1 MRYLLRCVVCL
12 GILMMT
18 ACTTEKVVVQYKYE
32 VLSPEKQ
39 VLPATP
45 ELQFYNSSDPIDS
58 PSNFRKFQEN
68 QLMLTDY
75 IISLKSVISGYE
87 KSIDVINAKKAE
99 IEKRNTK

>member
-1 MRYLLRCVVCL
+1 MRYLLIWMLCL
-12 GILMMT
+12 GTLVVT

-39 VLPATP
+39 VLPAAP
-45 ELQFYNSSDPIDS
+45 SIQLYNSSDPINS

-75 IISLKSVISGYE
+75 IISLKSVIAGYE
-87 KSIDVINAKKAE
+87 KAIDNINEKKKE
-99 IEKRNTK
+99 IDKRSNE

>member
-1 MRYLLRCVVCL
+1 MRYLLSWMMCL
-12 GILMMT
+12 GTLMLT
-18 ACTTEKVVVQYKYE
+18 ACTSEKVVVQYKYE
-32 VLSPEKQ
+32 VLCPEKQ
-39 VLPATP
+39 VVPTTP
-45 ELQFYNSSDPIDS
+45 TLQFYNSSDPIDS

>member
-1 MRYLLRCVVCL
+1 MRYLLRYVVCL
-12 GILMMT
+12 GILLMT

>member
-1 MRYLLRCVVCL
+1 MRYLLIWMLCL
-12 GILMMT
+12 GTLMMT

-32 VLSPEKQ
+32 VLCPEKQ
-39 VLPATP
+39 VVPTTP
-45 ELQFYNSSDPIDS
+45 TLQFYNSSDPIDS

-87 KSIDVINAKKAE
+87 KSIDVINAKKTE

>member
-1 MRYLLRCVVCL
+1 MRYLLSLMLCL
-12 GILMMT
+12 GTLMMT

-32 VLSPEKQ
+32 VLCPEKQ
-39 VLPATP
+39 VVPTTP
-45 ELQFYNSSDPIDS
+45 TLQFYNSSDPIDS

-99 IEKRNTK
+99 IEKKKY

>member
-1 MRYLLRCVVCL
+1 MRYLLSLMLSL
-12 GILMMT
+12 GTLMMT

-45 ELQFYNSSDPIDS
+45 KLQFYNSSDPIDS

-87 KSIDVINAKKAE
+87 KSIDVINAKKTE

>member
-1 MRYLLRCVVCL
+1 MRYLLSLMLSL
-12 GILMMT
+12 GSLMVT

-32 VLSPEKQ
+32 VLCPEKQ
-39 VLPATP
+39 VVPTTP
-45 ELQFYNSSDPIDS
+45 TLQFYNSSDPIDS